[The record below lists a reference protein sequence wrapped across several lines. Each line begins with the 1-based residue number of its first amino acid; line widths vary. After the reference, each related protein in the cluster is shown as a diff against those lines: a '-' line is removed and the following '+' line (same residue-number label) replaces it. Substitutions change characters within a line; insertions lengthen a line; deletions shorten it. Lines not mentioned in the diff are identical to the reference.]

1 MPIKNTLKSW
11 LLGTPIYFAITSFLF
26 MILVTVLCGLFLPET
41 SATFT
46 TIGILISIST
56 LVAAILSL
64 RRLSGHKMDRIS
76 FINIHNAQ
84 SFIIIGASV
93 LSLLCAVFMTPIKF
107 WLFSLLQTKTGAV
120 ISIVLAITLVLV
132 SLYVT
137 GVALCNFWAKFWRAI
152 DMKIPTWKI
161 ILSIPFGFTMT
172 WLPGYFI
179 PEKTTKK
186 PTISTD
192 TKWYKKLTDWILS
205 SAKNAAITFTALTL
219 LSGLVTGFSSVL
231 LTFTF
236 AMLFVIWALQSGIK
250 KFTTNIGGTYASIAV
265 ITNVVMILYSGITLY
280 LIN

>member
-1 MPIKNTLKSW
+1 
-11 LLGTPIYFAITSFLF
+11 
-26 MILVTVLCGLFLPET
+26 
-41 SATFT
+41 
-46 TIGILISIST
+46 
-56 LVAAILSL
+56 
-64 RRLSGHKMDRIS
+64 
-76 FINIHNAQ
+76 
-84 SFIIIGASV
+84 
-93 LSLLCAVFMTPIKF
+93 
-107 WLFSLLQTKTGAV
+107 
-120 ISIVLAITLVLV
+120 
-132 SLYVT
+132 
-137 GVALCNFWAKFWRAI
+137 
-152 DMKIPTWKI
+152 
-161 ILSIPFGFTMT
+161 MT

-250 KFTTNIGGTYASIAV
+250 KFTTNIGGTYANIAV
-265 ITNVVMILYSGITLY
+265 ITNIVMILYSGITLY